1 MHRAKLLLSLS
12 TNLSTAFSKASTS
25 AYWYIKLYFD
35 DESSFIGLSDKDRT
49 INSVTYY
56 GIVSSWGQLSYT
68 ANLADFNV
76 TFGSMSIKIVNTPTA
91 IENQRFS
98 DFYSSRE
105 FTNRKWELYVADE
118 AVTSHS
124 DHQLL
129 GTGIIGL
136 NTEYTETEF
145 NLTLNSILNKLN
157 KTIPTTLLSGADVP
171 DENVGKPVPF
181 VYGDFDRN
189 TSLPNSAFDRH
200 TGGHAPMIISNKWDA
215 TNGME
220 AKADTSVV
228 HTLRDKNMELYLS
241 DVYASFDDN
250 LVTINNSSEAKAFIV
265 GNALE
270 IGVFATGIPEVQNF
284 SNSSS
289 KAISTSNN
297 TAEFSF
303 GLPHF
308 PKGVDRSSIKILMF
322 YTSNFVAGAGTSDF
336 FKFTDSSGNAL
347 HSDSIPSGT
356 NATQAITLSSSTVGK
371 ELKLKM
377 DSSDSGDSFTANIFT
392 LLIVGDYE
400 VDDTVVEKKTYR
412 VQDDRERSEAKSTAG
427 LQVNKLNIVYTLEHT
442 IPKDVRMV
450 YGSLKGRKYTSDLTS
465 SRSNGYTTS
474 DFIENPVYMIED
486 ISRQFLGASI
496 DTATFDEY
504 GTKTT
509 GKLKTIFNQSNAS
522 DVKLRFSQYALEDA
536 DQVLRRI
543 CRQSGLF
550 YHFNESGA
558 VRIFGRKR
566 AGDYASSDV
575 TQTIDFDDCSLDS
588 ISLTDARQVRNKITL
603 NFNFDYG
610 SEQNIDKTSSSTD
623 STSTGNTSSGYNI
636 TNELVMDA
644 PYIADSTVADAYED
658 TLLDYYK
665 DRKPVIKITT
675 SKLQYVNI
683 EIGDIVN
690 LSNFPSNLKIF
701 GSDLANTDYF
711 MVTYVSKLPNI
722 TKLTIT
728 EVS

>member
-250 LVTINNSSEAKAFIV
+250 FELLV
-265 GNALE
+265 
-270 IGVFATGIPEVQNF
+270 
-284 SNSSS
+284 
-289 KAISTSNN
+289 
-297 TAEFSF
+297 
-303 GLPHF
+303 
-308 PKGVDRSSIKILMF
+308 
-322 YTSNFVAGAGTSDF
+322 
-336 FKFTDSSGNAL
+336 
-347 HSDSIPSGT
+347 
-356 NATQAITLSSSTVGK
+356 
-371 ELKLKM
+371 
-377 DSSDSGDSFTANIFT
+377 
-392 LLIVGDYE
+392 
-400 VDDTVVEKKTYR
+400 
-412 VQDDRERSEAKSTAG
+412 
-427 LQVNKLNIVYTLEHT
+427 
-442 IPKDVRMV
+442 
-450 YGSLKGRKYTSDLTS
+450 
-465 SRSNGYTTS
+465 
-474 DFIENPVYMIED
+474 
-486 ISRQFLGASI
+486 FL
-496 DTATFDEY
+496 
-504 GTKTT
+504 
-509 GKLKTIFNQSNAS
+509 
-522 DVKLRFSQYALEDA
+522 
-536 DQVLRRI
+536 
-543 CRQSGLF
+543 
-550 YHFNESGA
+550 
-558 VRIFGRKR
+558 
-566 AGDYASSDV
+566 
-575 TQTIDFDDCSLDS
+575 
-588 ISLTDARQVRNKITL
+588 
-603 NFNFDYG
+603 
-610 SEQNIDKTSSSTD
+610 
-623 STSTGNTSSGYNI
+623 
-636 TNELVMDA
+636 
-644 PYIADSTVADAYED
+644 
-658 TLLDYYK
+658 
-665 DRKPVIKITT
+665 
-675 SKLQYVNI
+675 
-683 EIGDIVN
+683 
-690 LSNFPSNLKIF
+690 
-701 GSDLANTDYF
+701 
-711 MVTYVSKLPNI
+711 
-722 TKLTIT
+722 
-728 EVS
+728 